1 MHVCECRMKL
11 YHLGVFC
18 GGIQVSISA
27 VKNERIFYYTIQ
39 KLLNDNLVGAMFS
52 FKLYD
57 GGIVVES
64 GNIADKFLG
73 SVIPFV
79 YQNRRLELR
88 VYPETLA

>member
-1 MHVCECRMKL
+1 MAI
-11 YHLGVFC
+11 YHLAVYF

-27 VKNERIFYYTIQ
+27 VKNERNFYYTIQ
-39 KLLNDNLVGAMFS
+39 KVLNDTLVGAMFS

-64 GNIADKFLG
+64 GNITDKFLG

-88 VYPETLA
+88 VYPEVL

>member
-1 MHVCECRMKL
+1 MI
-11 YHLGVFC
+11 YHIGVFA

-27 VKNERIFYYTIQ
+27 VKNEKHFYYAIQ
-39 KLLNDNLVGAMFS
+39 KVLNDTLVGAMFG

-57 GGIVVES
+57 GGVVVES
-64 GNIADKFLG
+64 GNISEKFLG

-88 VYPETLA
+88 VYPEAL